1 METEAWGLASGQGW
15 DWQGLGSGGGCG
27 QVGDVLVFLISGGGA
42 WCLQVELEMAIDT
55 LNPNYCRSKGEQIAL
70 NVDGACADE
79 SSTYSS

>member
-1 METEAWGLASGQGW
+1 MV
-15 DWQGLGSGGGCG
+15 GLGDPLSAVPRGPHSWWG
-27 QVGDVLVFLISGGGA
+27 S

-79 SSTYSS
+79 TNTYSS